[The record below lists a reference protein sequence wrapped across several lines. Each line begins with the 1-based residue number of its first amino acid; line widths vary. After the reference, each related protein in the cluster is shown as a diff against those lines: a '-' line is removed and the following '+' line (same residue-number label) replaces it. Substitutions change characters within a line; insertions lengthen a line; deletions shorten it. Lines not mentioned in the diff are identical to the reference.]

1 VADPTDPPTPPG
13 QQPWPRTPVQ
23 PPAWGPGWGQAWG
36 PPPDTTPPDGRA
48 APPWPPYY
56 GPPPPERPPA
66 RNPLPRPAGTPR
78 MLRLELGLVLL
89 LAFSPGI
96 LGLLILALGPE
107 GSAEVE
113 AQLVPSVVS
122 IVFELFL
129 SWSPV
134 LVVGFLL
141 ARNREGWAG
150 IGLTRF
156 RGGDLGMGLIL
167 WVASFVLVLVLAQ
180 LFQYFGQREVDFL
193 PEGLPLWFRSVQ
205 AVLIAVTAGVTEEI
219 VVRGYAQ
226 TRLEQL
232 RAPTAVIILLPTAL
246 WGVLH
251 AYQGA
256 GAALTIF
263 GLGLMYAW
271 YFLRPRRLGPLT
283 RDNSLFAPTLLV
295 FTGAGASRPA
305 SASGALEDQVEVD
318 GQAVLDRD
326 DRAEAGRLD
335 LEVAHLHRE
344 LAHDLDGR
352 PVPAPLQVEVHL
364 AGHPV
369 DREPALALAADLLAL
384 DRRGRQLDGLGQL
397 QGGRRVLLRLQA
409 ALADGVVTAGLVAG
423 QLGQVGL
430 DLDRLHG
437 VAGHLHGPGHR
448 GGPADRLVR
457 AAQGGQLL
465 PDPVADI

>member
-13 QQPWPRTPVQ
+13 QQPWPRTPPQ
-23 PPAWGPGWGQAWG
+23 PPAWGPGPAQPPAWGPGGGPAWG
-36 PPPDTTPPDGRA
+36 PPPDTAPGAGA
-48 APPWPPYY
+48 APPQTAPPGAPY
-56 GPPPPERPPA
+56 GPPPPQRPPA
-66 RNPLPRPAGTPR
+66 RNPLPRPVGTPR

-96 LGLLILALGPE
+96 LGLLLLALGPA

-113 AQLVPSVVS
+113 AQLVPSLIS

-129 SWSPV
+129 SWAPV

-156 RGGDLGMGLIL
+156 RAGDLGMGAVL
-167 WVASFVLVLVLAQ
+167 WVASFILVLVLAQ

-193 PEGLPLWFRSVQ
+193 PEGLPLWFRSLQ

-232 RAPTAVIILLPTAL
+232 RAPTAVILLLPTAL

-271 YFLRPRRLGPLT
+271 YFQRTRRLWPLILAHI
-283 RDNSLFAPTLLV
+283 LFDATQLV
-295 FTGAGASRPA
+295 FILAGA
-305 SASGALEDQVEVD
+305 
-318 GQAVLDRD
+318 
-326 DRAEAGRLD
+326 
-335 LEVAHLHRE
+335 
-344 LAHDLDGR
+344 
-352 PVPAPLQVEVHL
+352 
-364 AGHPV
+364 
-369 DREPALALAADLLAL
+369 
-384 DRRGRQLDGLGQL
+384 
-397 QGGRRVLLRLQA
+397 
-409 ALADGVVTAGLVAG
+409 
-423 QLGQVGL
+423 
-430 DLDRLHG
+430 
-437 VAGHLHGPGHR
+437 
-448 GGPADRLVR
+448 
-457 AAQGGQLL
+457 
-465 PDPVADI
+465 

>member
-13 QQPWPRTPVQ
+13 QQPWPRTPAQ
-23 PPAWGPGWGQAWG
+23 PPAWDPGWGPAWG
-36 PPPDTTPPDGRA
+36 PPPDTTPPGAGA
-48 APPWPPYY
+48 APPQTAQPGAPY
-56 GPPPPERPPA
+56 GPPSERPPA

-96 LGLLILALGPE
+96 LGLLLLALGPQGTAPTE
-107 GSAEVE
+107 TQVLPS
-113 AQLVPSVVS
+113 LVSLL
-122 IVFELFL
+122 FELFL
-129 SWSPV
+129 SWTPV

-156 RGGDLGMGLIL
+156 RAGDLGMGAVL
-167 WVASFVLVLVLAQ
+167 WVASFILVLVLAQ

-193 PEGLPLWFRSVQ
+193 PEGLPLWFRSLQ

-251 AYQGA
+251 VYQGA

-271 YFLRPRRLGPLT
+271 YFQRTRRLWPLILAHI
-283 RDNSLFAPTLLV
+283 LFDATQLV
-295 FTGAGASRPA
+295 FILAGA
-305 SASGALEDQVEVD
+305 
-318 GQAVLDRD
+318 
-326 DRAEAGRLD
+326 
-335 LEVAHLHRE
+335 
-344 LAHDLDGR
+344 
-352 PVPAPLQVEVHL
+352 
-364 AGHPV
+364 
-369 DREPALALAADLLAL
+369 
-384 DRRGRQLDGLGQL
+384 
-397 QGGRRVLLRLQA
+397 
-409 ALADGVVTAGLVAG
+409 
-423 QLGQVGL
+423 
-430 DLDRLHG
+430 
-437 VAGHLHGPGHR
+437 
-448 GGPADRLVR
+448 
-457 AAQGGQLL
+457 
-465 PDPVADI
+465 

>member
-13 QQPWPRTPVQ
+13 QQPWPRTPAQ
-23 PPAWGPGWGQAWG
+23 PPAWNPGWGPAWG
-36 PPPDTTPPDGRA
+36 PPPDTTPPGAGA
-48 APPWPPYY
+48 APPQTAPPGAPY
-56 GPPPPERPPA
+56 GPPPGRPPA

-96 LGLLILALGPE
+96 LGLLLLALGPA

-113 AQLVPSVVS
+113 AQLVPSLVS

-156 RGGDLGMGLIL
+156 RAGDLGMGAVL
-167 WVASFVLVLVLAQ
+167 WVASFILVLVLAQ

-193 PEGLPLWFRSVQ
+193 PEGLPLWFRSLQ

-251 AYQGA
+251 VYQGV

-271 YFLRPRRLGPLT
+271 YFQRTRRLWPLILAHI
-283 RDNSLFAPTLLV
+283 LFDATQLV
-295 FTGAGASRPA
+295 FILAGA
-305 SASGALEDQVEVD
+305 
-318 GQAVLDRD
+318 
-326 DRAEAGRLD
+326 
-335 LEVAHLHRE
+335 
-344 LAHDLDGR
+344 
-352 PVPAPLQVEVHL
+352 
-364 AGHPV
+364 
-369 DREPALALAADLLAL
+369 
-384 DRRGRQLDGLGQL
+384 
-397 QGGRRVLLRLQA
+397 
-409 ALADGVVTAGLVAG
+409 
-423 QLGQVGL
+423 
-430 DLDRLHG
+430 
-437 VAGHLHGPGHR
+437 
-448 GGPADRLVR
+448 
-457 AAQGGQLL
+457 
-465 PDPVADI
+465 